1 MTTQISNLS
10 QQTVREE
17 WVAACERL
25 ISQIETWATELN
37 CRPIARIFYSTSG
50 KPVLYTVPTV
60 RVRLPGRAEIH
71 VTPIARGIPGAMAAL
86 TWRAGPRC
94 TACALI
100 RRDGDTW
107 EAITDSNVRLRE
119 PGRANSYESGARS
132 HCDMT
137 SWDAFQ
143 QVREI
148 RDELLAADFALTLSI
163 RKLKSIQTCWPPQ
176 MTSSGLRPTA
186 PMRVEFGIDLSASIV
201 FDV

>member
-37 CRPIARIFYSTSG
+37 WSTHRADILLDERETG
-50 KPVLYTVPTV
+50 PYTVPTV

-71 VTPIARGIPGAMAAL
+71 VTPIARGIPGGNGRVDMESWPSL
-86 TWRAGPRC
+86 HRVRF
-94 TACALI
+94 I

-119 PGRANSYESGARS
+119 PW
-132 HCDMT
+132 T
-137 SWDAFQ
+137 
-143 QVREI
+143 REFFTN
-148 RDELLAADFALTLSI
+148 LAQDLTAI
-163 RKLKSIQTCWPPQ
+163 
-176 MTSSGLRPTA
+176 
-186 PMRVEFGIDLSASIV
+186 
-201 FDV
+201 